1 MEAARDL
8 AHEMQRAGKGIVLD
22 QFGNLDNPLA
32 HMTGTGRVEEFYI
45 YWWIPVV

>member
-8 AHEMQRAGKGIVLD
+8 AQEMQQEGKGIVLD

-32 HMTGTGRVEEFYI
+32 HLTGTGGLNLRAYYLASVK
-45 YWWIPVV
+45 